1 MREIL
6 GISPHLPA
14 ETEVPTGPHPW
25 RSAILDS
32 ERYSRFATLRTGQ
45 TVLLRFIKKH
55 DREEL
60 ARWFRDTP
68 AEEAR
73 FLKYDV
79 KAPRWL
85 EAWTKGLNYRQVL
98 PLAAVDLEEHRFLA
112 GALLKRGRRTAGHT
126 AEVQLF
132 VPGPYQ
138 QLGLDAL
145 LLEELISLAGQMD
158 LQLLKAEVAVED
170 QRAIRTFRDQGFKI
184 RAAMDDYF
192 LDRDGVTHDV
202 VLLLLPL
209 TPAPAGPGKDLL
221 QIPGKDRPAR
231 PGVKP

>member
-1 MREIL
+1 
-6 GISPHLPA
+6 
-14 ETEVPTGPHPW
+14 
-25 RSAILDS
+25 
-32 ERYSRFATLRTGQ
+32 
-45 TVLLRFIKKH
+45 VLLRVIKKH

-60 ARWFRDTP
+60 ARLFRETP
-68 AEEAR
+68 AEEVR

-85 EAWTKGLNYRQVL
+85 EAWLAGLNYRKVL

-112 GALLKRGRRTAGHT
+112 GAFLQRGRHTAGHT
-126 AEVQLF
+126 AEVQLL
-132 VPGPYQ
+132 VPGSCRT
-138 QLGLDAL
+138 LGLDAL

-158 LQLLKAEVAVED
+158 LRLLKAEVAAAD
-170 QRAIRTFRDQGFKI
+170 QLAIQTFRDQGFKI

-209 TPAPAGPGKDLL
+209 TPAAAGPRQDFSRLPEPA
-221 QIPGKDRPAR
+221 QTAR
-231 PGVKP
+231 PYVKP